1 MKLTSAHWGTY
12 QLEIK
17 NNTIVGLKPFPFD
30 RAPSEIGHS
39 ILDLLDGPTRIKTP
53 MVRESWYLKETSESS
68 KLRGQ
73 DRFISIT
80 WEEAINTVASELR
93 RVIGEHGNSSIY
105 AGSYGWASAGRFHHA
120 QSQIHRFLN
129 CLGGYT
135 KSVNTYSYAAAE
147 VILPHVIG
155 VNASEIMTRHTSW
168 ASIVN
173 NAKLMVSFGGF
184 PIGNSQISNG
194 GVSDHVQ
201 VDFLQQASSKGVKLI
216 SISPRQSII
225 DKSTKIE
232 WIKARPNSDTALILG
247 MCHTLLEER
256 LFNINFLKKFT
267 VGYEKFFQYLTGQS
281 DGVVKNTDWAE
292 QLSGVSSVEIMS
304 LARKMANTP
313 TMLSVT
319 WSLTRQENGEQ
330 TYWAVIALAAML
342 GQMGKLGQGVG
353 FGYTVSNYLGNNVR
367 RLPFEALPQGK
378 NKVDDFIPVARLTDM
393 LLNPGKSFDF
403 NGEKRVYPK
412 IDLIYWAG
420 GNPFHH
426 HQDLNRLVGAWQRPS
441 TIIVNEWCWNSIA
454 KHADIVLPC
463 TTMLERN
470 DLGMTPRDPYVIA
483 MSKAFEPIG
492 LARDDYEIFTA
503 LAEKL
508 GIKEEFTE
516 NRSAAD
522 WLRWI
527 WDQSRK
533 NTREIGINMPS
544 YEQFITKGW
553 YQAPPRETDEML
565 LADFFTDPVAFPLS
579 TPSGKIEIFSEV
591 VAAFNYEKCAGH
603 PTWIEPTEWLGA
615 VNKQHPFHLISIQ
628 PESKL
633 HGQLDNGKLSLSAK
647 VNGHEIIEINPA
659 DAATKK
665 LKNSDIVKVF
675 NQRGACYCGVKITH
689 DVMPGVVVIRTGSWY
704 DPMSPGTPMTPCKH
718 GNPNVLTP
726 DIGTSKIAQ
735 GPAAH
740 SCLVNFEKY
749 HGSPLKITA
758 HEPPNIIRTATKSR
772 REPS

>member
-17 NNTIVGLKPFPFD
+17 NNTVVGLKPFPFD
-30 RAPSEIGHS
+30 RDPSEIGQS
-39 ILDLLDGPTRIKTP
+39 ILDLLDGPTRIKAP
-53 MVRESWYLKETSESS
+53 MVRESWYLKKTSKSN

-73 DRFISIT
+73 DCFIPIT
-80 WEEAINTVASELR
+80 WEEAINIVAGELR
-93 RVIGEHGNSSIY
+93 RVIDEHGNSSIY

-155 VNASEIMTRHTSW
+155 ANAAKIMTQQTSW
-168 ASIVN
+168 SSIVN

-184 PIGNSQISNG
+184 PTGNSQISNG
-194 GVSDHVQ
+194 GVSDHIQ
-201 VDFLQQASSKGVKLI
+201 VDFLRQASSKGISLI
-216 SISPRQSII
+216 SIAPRQSIV
-225 DKSTKIE
+225 DKAEQIE

-247 MCHTLLEER
+247 ICHTLLQES
-256 LFNINFLKKFT
+256 LYNINFLKKFT

-281 DGVVKNTDWAE
+281 DGVIKNADWAE
-292 QLSGVSSVEIMS
+292 QLSGVSSSEIMS
-304 LARKMANTP
+304 LARKMAKTP
-313 TMLSVT
+313 TMLSIT

-330 TYWAVIALAAML
+330 AYWAVIALAAML
-342 GQMGKLGQGVG
+342 GQMGKPGLGIG

-403 NGEKRVYPK
+403 NGEKKVYPK

-426 HQDLNRLVGAWQRPS
+426 HQDLNRLVDAWQKPS
-441 TIIVNEWCWNSIA
+441 TIIVNEWCWNSLA

-470 DLGMTPRDPYVIA
+470 DLGMTPRDPFVIA

-492 LARDDYEIFTA
+492 QARDDYEIFTA
-503 LAEKL
+503 IAEKL
-508 GIKEEFTE
+508 DIKEEFTE
-516 NRSAAD
+516 GRSAAD
-522 WLRWI
+522 WLEWI

-533 NTREIGINMPS
+533 NTKKTGINMPS
-544 YEQFITKGW
+544 YKQFITKGW
-553 YQAPPRETDEML
+553 YQAPSRETDEIL
-565 LADFFTDPVAFPLS
+565 LADFFRDPVAFPLS

-591 VAAFNYEKCAGH
+591 VAAFNYDGCAGH

-615 VNKQHPFHLISIQ
+615 ANKQHPFHLISIQ
-628 PESKL
+628 PETKL

-647 VNGHEIIEINPA
+647 INGHEIIEINPV
-659 DAATKK
+659 DATAKN
-665 LKNSDIVKVF
+665 LKNSDTVRVF
-675 NQRGACYCGVKITH
+675 NQRGTCYCGVKITD

-704 DPMSPGTPMTPCKH
+704 DPASPGTPMTPCKH

-740 SCLVNFEKY
+740 SCLVNLEKY
-749 HGSPLKITA
+749 HGSPLQITA
-758 HEPPNIIRTATKSR
+758 HEPPKINRTAAKNR
-772 REPS
+772 R

>member
-1 MKLTSAHWGTY
+1 
-12 QLEIK
+12 
-17 NNTIVGLKPFPFD
+17 
-30 RAPSEIGHS
+30 
-39 ILDLLDGPTRIKTP
+39 
-53 MVRESWYLKETSESS
+53 
-68 KLRGQ
+68 
-73 DRFISIT
+73 
-80 WEEAINTVASELR
+80 
-93 RVIGEHGNSSIY
+93 
-105 AGSYGWASAGRFHHA
+105 
-120 QSQIHRFLN
+120 
-129 CLGGYT
+129 
-135 KSVNTYSYAAAE
+135 
-147 VILPHVIG
+147 
-155 VNASEIMTRHTSW
+155 
-168 ASIVN
+168 
-173 NAKLMVSFGGF
+173 
-184 PIGNSQISNG
+184 
-194 GVSDHVQ
+194 
-201 VDFLQQASSKGVKLI
+201 
-216 SISPRQSII
+216 
-225 DKSTKIE
+225 
-232 WIKARPNSDTALILG
+232 
-247 MCHTLLEER
+247 
-256 LFNINFLKKFT
+256 
-267 VGYEKFFQYLTGQS
+267 
-281 DGVVKNTDWAE
+281 
-292 QLSGVSSVEIMS
+292 
-304 LARKMANTP
+304 
-313 TMLSVT
+313 
-319 WSLTRQENGEQ
+319 
-330 TYWAVIALAAML
+330 
-342 GQMGKLGQGVG
+342 
-353 FGYTVSNYLGNNVR
+353 
-367 RLPFEALPQGK
+367 
-378 NKVDDFIPVARLTDM
+378 M

-615 VNKQHPFHLISIQ
+615 VNNQHPFHLISIQ

>member
-1 MKLTSAHWGTY
+1 
-12 QLEIK
+12 
-17 NNTIVGLKPFPFD
+17 
-30 RAPSEIGHS
+30 
-39 ILDLLDGPTRIKTP
+39 

-201 VDFLQQASSKGVKLI
+201 VDFLQQASSKGVKLV